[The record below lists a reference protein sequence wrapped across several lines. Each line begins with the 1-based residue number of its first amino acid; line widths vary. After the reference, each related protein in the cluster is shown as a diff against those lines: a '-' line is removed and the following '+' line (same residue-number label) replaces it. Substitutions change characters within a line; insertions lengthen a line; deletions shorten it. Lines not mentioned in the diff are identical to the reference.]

1 MNRIIK
7 IPNAYGT
14 EDKYVLR
21 DEYNGFGFYQ
31 EKCPTGY
38 FVNQSYLI
46 ANEKIKIICESYNNM
61 CKEELL
67 DAIDNY
73 TNTGKFELKVFSY
86 GVGFYRIHPS
96 GKVNI

>member
-1 MNRIIK
+1 MNRTIK

-21 DEYNGFGFYQ
+21 DEYNWFGFYQ

-38 FVNQSYLI
+38 FVSQSYLI
-46 ANEKIKIICESYNNM
+46 ASEKIKIICESYNNM

-67 DAIDNY
+67 DAIDSY
-73 TNTGKFELKVFSY
+73 INTGKFELKVFSC
-86 GVGFYRIHPS
+86 GNGSYRIHPN
-96 GKVNI
+96 GNANI